1 MKCPGVVPIG
11 IILRGQNMVVKQPKI
26 FHIALKK
33 RQPFSCPFLFYNF
46 FSLSGK
52 LSFSSPA
59 ETGMHK

>member
-46 FSLSGK
+46 FL
-52 LSFSSPA
+52 
-59 ETGMHK
+59 